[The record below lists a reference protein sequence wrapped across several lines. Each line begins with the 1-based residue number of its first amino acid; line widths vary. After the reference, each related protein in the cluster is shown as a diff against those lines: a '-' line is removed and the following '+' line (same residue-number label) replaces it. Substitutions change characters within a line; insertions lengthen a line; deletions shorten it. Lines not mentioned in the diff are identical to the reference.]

1 MLLINI
7 QIEKIHLPTILHC
20 DFTSAGER
28 ATFFYQDRLEILF
41 NMTIIVIFILP
52 VHAVRE
58 EFDFERHATFT
69 YFSQVIGEGF
79 HF

>member
-1 MLLINI
+1 
-7 QIEKIHLPTILHC
+7 
-20 DFTSAGER
+20 
-28 ATFFYQDRLEILF
+28 
-41 NMTIIVIFILP
+41 MTIIVIFILP